1 MGNGTICSGL
11 ALHSGKEQEM
21 ANAKHRRPRG
31 TWDASECAL
40 LLIDYQENVLD
51 LVFEQDRRVIEL
63 NARTLATA
71 ARAFNIP
78 VVLSTVGVEMGV
90 NKPTIASLK
99 AALPGVKDID
109 RSSMNAWE
117 DRAFVAAVKATGRK
131 RLVMGGIVTAVCL
144 AFPAI
149 DALADGY
156 EVSFIEDAVA
166 DSYRDLHDT
175 AVLRLAHAGA
185 VPRTTI
191 AMISEWFRDWKS
203 PLADPARK
211 IFVPYLEQMAALRRV
226 PEYHEPRGL
235 TVKEPA

>member
-11 ALHSGKEQEM
+11 ALHSGKEQDM

-31 TWDASECAL
+31 TWTPASARCCSST
-40 LLIDYQENVLD
+40 I
-51 LVFEQDRRVIEL
+51 RRTCSIWFSSRIEGVIEL
-63 NARTLATA
+63 NASTLATA

-99 AALPGVKDID
+99 AALPDVKDID

-117 DRAFVAAVKATGRK
+117 DAAFVAAVKATGRK
-131 RLVMGGIVTAVCL
+131 RLVMGGIVTSVCL

-156 EVSFIEDAVA
+156 ESR
-166 DSYRDLHDT
+166 SSKTQWQT
-175 AVLRLAHAGA
+175 ATGICMTPLFSGS
-185 VPRTTI
+185 PTP
-191 AMISEWFRDWKS
+191 EPFRGR
-203 PLADPARK
+203 PAR
-211 IFVPYLEQMAALRRV
+211 
-226 PEYHEPRGL
+226 
-235 TVKEPA
+235 

>member
-1 MGNGTICSGL
+1 
-11 ALHSGKEQEM
+11 
-21 ANAKHRRPRG
+21 
-31 TWDASECAL
+31 
-40 LLIDYQENVLD
+40 
-51 LVFEQDRRVIEL
+51 
-63 NARTLATA
+63 
-71 ARAFNIP
+71 
-78 VVLSTVGVEMGV
+78 MGV

-99 AALPGVKDID
+99 AALPDVKDID

-117 DRAFVAAVKATGRK
+117 DAAFVAAVKATGRK

-156 EVSFIEDAVA
+156 EVSFVEDAVA

-185 VPRTTI
+185 VPRTTS

-203 PLADPARK
+203 PLADSARK

-235 TVKEPA
+235 TVKEHA

>member
-1 MGNGTICSGL
+1 MS
-11 ALHSGKEQEM
+11 
-21 ANAKHRRPRG
+21 NAKRSSGTALNRRPRG

-51 LVFEQDRRVIEL
+51 LVFEQDRRVVEL

-99 AALPGVKDID
+99 AALPGVRDID
-109 RSSMNAWE
+109 RSSMNACE

-131 RLVMGGIVTAVCL
+131 RLVMGGIVTSVCL

-149 DALADGY
+149 DALAAGY
-156 EVSFIEDAVA
+156 EAAFVGDPV
-166 DSYRDLHDT
+166 RDT
-175 AVLRLAHAGA
+175 F
-185 VPRTTI
+185 T
-191 AMISEWFRDWKS
+191 
-203 PLADPARK
+203 
-211 IFVPYLEQMAALRRV
+211 
-226 PEYHEPRGL
+226 EYHHP
-235 TVKEPA
+235 TNPHP